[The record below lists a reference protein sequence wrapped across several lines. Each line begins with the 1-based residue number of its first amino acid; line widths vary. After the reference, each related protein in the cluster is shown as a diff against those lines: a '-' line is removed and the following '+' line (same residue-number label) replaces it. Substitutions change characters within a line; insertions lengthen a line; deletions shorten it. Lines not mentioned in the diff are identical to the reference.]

1 MNNDTDI
8 IIVGGGLIGSALA
21 IALSSI
27 GFDVTVVDRQSNTLT
42 KSQNFDGRAYALSHA
57 SIRMLKVLGI
67 WNYFKENAQP
77 ILDIKVSDGR
87 VGEGAS
93 DWFLH
98 FDHQELEEGPMG
110 HLIEDR
116 YIRAALKTDIEMS
129 KQIKYIYNAEV
140 ISQNVK
146 DTSVSLNLS
155 DGQALR
161 AQLLVGCDGRN
172 SKIAQWSNISHV
184 GWNYNQ
190 TALVCALSHEKQ
202 HFGVAHQFFNPAGP
216 LAILPLKGN
225 KSSIVW
231 TETKDRAK
239 HINDMCDEDY
249 LNALS
254 PFIGNFLG
262 LVALF
267 HFDVASKIVSLAK
280 APNLVLDSIL
290 YPRAVKI
297 KNKKFLNKWIQ
308 IKIVLAIII
317 SVICWFFAKDLVAII
332 SGESNKETVK
342 YVRWLIPVLVI
353 TSISYFIG
361 GSVLVAN
368 NYNKIYNNSVNIG
381 AIIFLIIL
389 AILYFLNLNSLFF
402 MIGVILFIEFLVFII
417 RYVNCLQK
425 NIL

>member
-27 GFDVTVVDRQSNTLT
+27 GFDVTVVDRQSNKLT

-116 YIRAALKTDIEMS
+116 YIREALKADIELS

-140 ISQNVK
+140 ISQTVK
-146 DTSVSLNLS
+146 DTGISLNLS
-155 DGQALR
+155 DGQVLR
-161 AQLLVGCDGRN
+161 TQLLVGCYGRN
-172 SKIAQWSNISHV
+172 SKIAHWSNISHV

-239 HINDMCDEDY
+239 NINDMSDEDY

-254 PFIGNFLG
+254 PVIGSFLG
-262 LVALF
+262 SINLVGDRFSYPLGL
-267 HFDVASKIVSLAK
+267 SLADSFIAK
-280 APNLVLDSIL
+280 RTVLVGDSAHGIHPLAGQGLNLGLKDIAALTEVLALAKRRGENFSSKQVLERYQKWRRFDTSVMAVATDSI
-290 YPRAVKI
+290 
-297 KNKKFLNKWIQ
+297 NKLFSNDN
-308 IKIVLAIII
+308 IILR
-317 SVICWFFAKDLVAII
+317 SMRD
-332 SGESNKETVK
+332 
-342 YVRWLIPVLVI
+342 
-353 TSISYFIG
+353 IG
-361 GSVLVAN
+361 LGSVNATPHLRRGFMRHAAGLSGDLP
-368 NYNKIYNNSVNIG
+368 KLLQG
-381 AIIFLIIL
+381 QII
-389 AILYFLNLNSLFF
+389 
-402 MIGVILFIEFLVFII
+402 
-417 RYVNCLQK
+417 
-425 NIL
+425 

>member
-27 GFDVTVVDRQSNTLT
+27 GFDVTVVDRQSNKLT

-116 YIRAALKTDIEMS
+116 YIREALKTDIEMS

-146 DTSVSLNLS
+146 DTGVSLNLS
-155 DGQALR
+155 DGQVLR

-172 SKIAQWSNISHV
+172 SKIAHWSNISHV
-184 GWNYNQ
+184 GWDYNQ

-254 PFIGNFLG
+254 PVIGNFLG
-262 LVALF
+262 SINLVGDRFSYPLGL
-267 HFDVASKIVSLAK
+267 SLADSFIAK
-280 APNLVLDSIL
+280 RTVLVGDSAHGIHPLAGQGLNLGLKDIAALTEVLALAKRRGESFSSKQVLERYQKWRRFDTSAMAVATDSI
-290 YPRAVKI
+290 
-297 KNKKFLNKWIQ
+297 NKLFSNDN
-308 IKIVLAIII
+308 IILR
-317 SVICWFFAKDLVAII
+317 SMRD
-332 SGESNKETVK
+332 
-342 YVRWLIPVLVI
+342 
-353 TSISYFIG
+353 IG
-361 GSVLVAN
+361 LGSVNATPHLRRSFMRHAAGLSGDLP
-368 NYNKIYNNSVNIG
+368 KLLQG
-381 AIIFLIIL
+381 QII
-389 AILYFLNLNSLFF
+389 
-402 MIGVILFIEFLVFII
+402 
-417 RYVNCLQK
+417 
-425 NIL
+425 

>member
-1 MNNDTDI
+1 
-8 IIVGGGLIGSALA
+8 
-21 IALSSI
+21 
-27 GFDVTVVDRQSNTLT
+27 
-42 KSQNFDGRAYALSHA
+42 
-57 SIRMLKVLGI
+57 MLKVLGI

-116 YIRAALKTDIEMS
+116 YIREALKTDIELS

-140 ISQNVK
+140 ISQTVK
-146 DTSVSLNLS
+146 DTGVSLYLS
-155 DGQALR
+155 DGQTLR
-161 AQLLVGCDGRN
+161 AELLVGCDGRN

-254 PFIGNFLG
+254 PVIGDFLG
-262 LVALF
+262 SINLVGDRFSYPLGL
-267 HFDVASKIVSLAK
+267 SLADSFIAK
-280 APNLVLDSIL
+280 RTVLVGDSAHGIHPLAGQGLNLGLKDIAALTEVLALAKRRGESFSAKQVLERYQKWRRFDTSAMAVATDSI
-290 YPRAVKI
+290 
-297 KNKKFLNKWIQ
+297 NKLF
-308 IKIVLAIII
+308 
-317 SVICWFFAKDLVAII
+317 
-332 SGESNKETVK
+332 SNDN
-342 YVRWLIPVLVI
+342 LILR
-353 TSISYFIG
+353 SMRDIG
-361 GSVLVAN
+361 LGSVNAAPHLRRSFMRHAAGLSGDLP
-368 NYNKIYNNSVNIG
+368 KLLQG
-381 AIIFLIIL
+381 QII
-389 AILYFLNLNSLFF
+389 
-402 MIGVILFIEFLVFII
+402 
-417 RYVNCLQK
+417 
-425 NIL
+425 

>member
-27 GFDVTVVDRQSNTLT
+27 GFDVTVIDRQSNKLT

-116 YIRAALKTDIEMS
+116 YIREALKTDIEMS

-146 DTSVSLNLS
+146 DTGVSLNLS
-155 DGQALR
+155 DGQVLR
-161 AQLLVGCDGRN
+161 TQLLVGCDGRN
-172 SKIAQWSNISHV
+172 SKIAHWSNISHV

-216 LAILPLKGN
+216 LAILPLKDN

-262 LVALF
+262 SINLVGDRFSYPLGL
-267 HFDVASKIVSLAK
+267 SLADSFIAK
-280 APNLVLDSIL
+280 RTVLVGDSAHGIHPLAGQGLNLGLKDIAALTEVLALAKRRGESFSSKQVLERYQKWRRFDTSAMAVATDSI
-290 YPRAVKI
+290 
-297 KNKKFLNKWIQ
+297 NKLFSNDN
-308 IKIVLAIII
+308 IILR
-317 SVICWFFAKDLVAII
+317 SMRDVGL
-332 SGESNKETVK
+332 
-342 YVRWLIPVLVI
+342 
-353 TSISYFIG
+353 
-361 GSVLVAN
+361 GSVNATPHLRRSFMRHAAGLSGDLP
-368 NYNKIYNNSVNIG
+368 KLLQG
-381 AIIFLIIL
+381 QII
-389 AILYFLNLNSLFF
+389 
-402 MIGVILFIEFLVFII
+402 
-417 RYVNCLQK
+417 
-425 NIL
+425 

>member
-27 GFDVTVVDRQSNTLT
+27 GFDVTVIDRQSYKLT

-116 YIRAALKTDIEMS
+116 YIREALKTDIEMS
-129 KQIKYIYNAEV
+129 KQIKYINNAEV

-146 DTSVSLNLS
+146 DTGVSLNLS
-155 DGQALR
+155 DGQVLR
-161 AQLLVGCDGRN
+161 TQLLVGCDGRN
-172 SKIAQWSNISHV
+172 SKIAHWSNISHV

-216 LAILPLKGN
+216 LAILPLKDN

-262 LVALF
+262 SINLVGDRFSYPLGL
-267 HFDVASKIVSLAK
+267 SLADSFIAK
-280 APNLVLDSIL
+280 RTVLVGDSAHGIHPLAGQGLNLGLKDIAALTEVLALAKRRGESFSSKQVLERYQKWRRFDTSVMAVATDSI
-290 YPRAVKI
+290 
-297 KNKKFLNKWIQ
+297 NKLFSNDN
-308 IKIVLAIII
+308 IILR
-317 SVICWFFAKDLVAII
+317 SMRDVGL
-332 SGESNKETVK
+332 
-342 YVRWLIPVLVI
+342 
-353 TSISYFIG
+353 
-361 GSVLVAN
+361 GSVNATPHLRRSFMRHAAGLSGDLP
-368 NYNKIYNNSVNIG
+368 KLLQG
-381 AIIFLIIL
+381 QII
-389 AILYFLNLNSLFF
+389 
-402 MIGVILFIEFLVFII
+402 
-417 RYVNCLQK
+417 
-425 NIL
+425 

>member
-1 MNNDTDI
+1 MNNDTDV

-27 GFDVTVVDRQSNTLT
+27 GFDVTVVDRQSNKLT

-116 YIRAALKTDIEMS
+116 YIREALKTDIEMS

-172 SKIAQWSNISHV
+172 SKIAQWSHISHV
-184 GWNYNQ
+184 GWDYNQ

-254 PFIGNFLG
+254 PVIGDFLG
-262 LVALF
+262 SINLVGDRFSYPLGL
-267 HFDVASKIVSLAK
+267 SLADSFIAK
-280 APNLVLDSIL
+280 RTVLVGDSAHGIHPLAGQGLNLGLKDIAALTEVLALAKRRGESFSSKQVLERYQKWRRFDTSAMAFTTDSI
-290 YPRAVKI
+290 
-297 KNKKFLNKWIQ
+297 NKLFSNDN
-308 IKIVLAIII
+308 IILR
-317 SVICWFFAKDLVAII
+317 SMRD
-332 SGESNKETVK
+332 
-342 YVRWLIPVLVI
+342 
-353 TSISYFIG
+353 IG
-361 GSVLVAN
+361 LGSVNATPHLRRGFMRHAAGLSGDLP
-368 NYNKIYNNSVNIG
+368 KLLQG
-381 AIIFLIIL
+381 QII
-389 AILYFLNLNSLFF
+389 
-402 MIGVILFIEFLVFII
+402 
-417 RYVNCLQK
+417 
-425 NIL
+425 

>member
-27 GFDVTVVDRQSNTLT
+27 GFDVTVVDRQSNKLT

-116 YIRAALKTDIEMS
+116 YIREALKTDIEMS

-146 DTSVSLNLS
+146 DTGVSLNLS
-155 DGQALR
+155 DGQVLR
-161 AQLLVGCDGRN
+161 TQLLVGCDGRN
-172 SKIAQWSNISHV
+172 SKIAHWSNISHV

-254 PFIGNFLG
+254 PVIGDFLG
-262 LVALF
+262 SINLVGDRFSYPLGL
-267 HFDVASKIVSLAK
+267 SLADSFIAK
-280 APNLVLDSIL
+280 RTVLVGDSAHGIHPLAGQGLNLGLKDIAALTEVLALAKRRGESFSSKQVLERYQKWRRFDTSAMAVATDSI
-290 YPRAVKI
+290 
-297 KNKKFLNKWIQ
+297 NKLFSNDN
-308 IKIVLAIII
+308 IILR
-317 SVICWFFAKDLVAII
+317 SMRDVGL
-332 SGESNKETVK
+332 
-342 YVRWLIPVLVI
+342 
-353 TSISYFIG
+353 
-361 GSVLVAN
+361 GSVNATPHLRRSFMRHAAGLSGDLP
-368 NYNKIYNNSVNIG
+368 KLLQG
-381 AIIFLIIL
+381 QII
-389 AILYFLNLNSLFF
+389 
-402 MIGVILFIEFLVFII
+402 
-417 RYVNCLQK
+417 
-425 NIL
+425 

>member
-27 GFDVTVVDRQSNTLT
+27 GFDVTVVDRQSNKLT

-116 YIRAALKTDIEMS
+116 YIREALKTDIEMS

-146 DTSVSLNLS
+146 DTGVSLNLS
-155 DGQALR
+155 DGQVLR
-161 AQLLVGCDGRN
+161 TQLLVGCDGRN
-172 SKIAQWSNISHV
+172 SKIAHWSNISHV

-254 PFIGNFLG
+254 PVIGDFLG
-262 LVALF
+262 SINLVGDRFSDPLGL
-267 HFDVASKIVSLAK
+267 SLADSFIAK
-280 APNLVLDSIL
+280 RTVLVGDSAHGIHPLAGQGLNLGLKDIAALTEVLALAKRRGENFSSKQVLERYQKWRRFDTSAMAFTTDSI
-290 YPRAVKI
+290 
-297 KNKKFLNKWIQ
+297 NKLFSNDN
-308 IKIVLAIII
+308 IILR
-317 SVICWFFAKDLVAII
+317 SMRD
-332 SGESNKETVK
+332 
-342 YVRWLIPVLVI
+342 
-353 TSISYFIG
+353 IG
-361 GSVLVAN
+361 LGSVNATPHLRRGFMRHAAGLSGDLP
-368 NYNKIYNNSVNIG
+368 KLLQG
-381 AIIFLIIL
+381 QII
-389 AILYFLNLNSLFF
+389 
-402 MIGVILFIEFLVFII
+402 
-417 RYVNCLQK
+417 
-425 NIL
+425 